1 MSMPTLPDPADWRAA
16 LAELGARGDPHAL
29 VTVVATEGS
38 APRDAGAKMVVTA
51 QGQFGSIGGGHL
63 EFKALAQARA
73 MIAANARGTKLQD
86 YALGPQLGQCCG
98 GRVTLLVECF
108 ARPAFVVALFGA
120 GHVGRA
126 LVEVLAGVEARI
138 LWIDSR
144 AEAFPTVVPAGVET
158 VVAEQP
164 EDEVAD
170 LPKGCFA
177 VVMTHRHDV
186 DLAIVTKLLKR
197 REAAYVGVIGS
208 DTKRARF
215 ASQLTR
221 RGFAPATIAT
231 LRCPIG
237 VAGIESKNPR
247 DIAIAVAAELLCA
260 RDSVAV
266 PVSDQPATDVK
277 NP

>member
-1 MSMPTLPDPADWRAA
+1 MPTTPDPNDWRGA
-16 LAELGARGDPHAL
+16 LAELGARGEPHAL

-38 APRDAGAKMVVTA
+38 TPREAGAKMAVTM

-63 EFKALAQARA
+63 EFKALAQARV
-73 MIAANARGTKLQD
+73 MIATGARSTKLQEV
-86 YALGPQLGQCCG
+86 ALGPQLGQCCG
-98 GRVTLLVECF
+98 GRVTLLFECF
-108 ARPAFVVALFGA
+108 ARPAFTVALFGA

-126 LVEVLAGVEARI
+126 LVNVLAGVDGRVV
-138 LWIDSR
+138 WIDSR
-144 AEAFPTVVPAGVET
+144 ADAFPTLVPAGVET
-158 VVAEQP
+158 IVAEQP
-164 EDEVAD
+164 EDEVVD

-197 REAAYVGVIGS
+197 REFAYVGVIGS

-215 ASQLTR
+215 ATQLAR

-231 LRCPIG
+231 LHCPIG

-247 DIAIAVAAELLCA
+247 DIAIAVAAELLQL
-260 RDSVAV
+260 RDNVAA
-266 PVSDQPATDVK
+266 PVTDTSATDVRDS
-277 NP
+277 